1 MIIPVRCF
9 TCGKVLA
16 DKWNKY
22 SEELR
27 QRQPAGRANER
38 VYMDGSGIPKT
49 IEYELLEKYNVK
61 RVCCRRIFLTHVDL
75 IAKI

>member
-16 DKWNKY
+16 DKWTKY

-27 QRQPAGRANER
+27 ERQPEGRPPER
-38 VYMDGSGIPKT
+38 IYMDGSGIPKT
-49 IEYELLEKYNVK
+49 IEYSLLEKYGIK

-75 IAKI
+75 ITKI